1 MKRTV
6 MLEDTRRLDEVIF
19 VAFDTETTGL
29 VAIAGKLVEVG
40 AVRFRADGQE
50 LETFVQLI
58 DPQDPMPLEAQRVHG
73 ITDAMVCGQP
83 TVEHVLPSF
92 LDFLGSPDTI
102 LLAHNARFDI
112 DFLGVSMLRLGLDFP
127 CHRIVDTL
135 PLAQTR
141 GPLLSNYKLTS
152 LAAALRASQREQH
165 RALADARLVK
175 YVFLGLLQWMSDIGT
190 VVELTRLTTP
200 LTFHDAQV
208 SKIQPP
214 PGFQDLA
221 IALEERR
228 AMAIVYQGGANR
240 ARQRLVT
247 PKALLQWNDTA
258 YLAAYCHIDRKDK
271 LFRFDR
277 IRRCWLSGNG

>member
-1 MKRTV
+1 M
-6 MLEDTRRLDEVIF
+6 MMEDDRRLDEVTF

-29 VAIAGKLVEVG
+29 VAIAGKLIEVG

-58 DPQDPMPLEAQRVHG
+58 DPQDPIPAEAQRVHG
-73 ITDAMVCGQP
+73 ITDAMVRGQP

-92 LDFLGSPDTI
+92 LDFLGSSDTI
-102 LLAHNARFDI
+102 LLAHNARFDV
-112 DFLGVSMLRLGLDFP
+112 DFLGVSMLRVGLDFP
-127 CHRIVDTL
+127 GHRIVDTL

-152 LAAALRASQREQH
+152 VAAALRATQREQH

-175 YVFLGLLQWMSDIGT
+175 YVFLALLRQMSDTAT
-190 VVELTRLTTP
+190 VLDLSRLAAP
-200 LTFHDAQV
+200 LTFHDSQV

-214 PGFQDLA
+214 PAFRDLA
-221 IALEERR
+221 IALEEGCAI
-228 AMAIVYQGGANR
+228 AMVYAAGAR
-240 ARQRLVT
+240 HTRPRMVT
-247 PKALLQWNDTA
+247 PRVLLEWNGTA

-271 LFRFDR
+271 MFRLDR
-277 IRRCWLSGNG
+277 IRRCWLSGSG